1 MRTTGLLDSIGRKR
15 LCNII
20 INKELQDDVNR
31 KVPSSRLQD
40 LAYQI
45 TTIFNKEHTATYF
58 IPYISYGPGLKR
70 AAKGKLLDCLYNKR
84 RDYRKSGLISPSRNS
99 TSSSSGHSSP
109 ILLPESLR
117 SLNDRTENNEA
128 LIEDNL
134 NWLHNSSDPWN
145 IVENNWIIT
154 ANTRLKKLM
163 SQDGQTIAEYMAEFP
178 SLRKPAGYTLILKD
192 FDVAYPG
199 FGDRLYQSLPLCKN
213 KIFELATEKIN
224 KSKDLSTNQLL
235 KEYVQLSSEGIQ
247 TNGIYIAVLTTSG

>member
-1 MRTTGLLDSIGRKR
+1 LLKSANAGRALLATYSQSGLLDSIGRKR

-117 SLNDRTENNEA
+117 SLNDKTENNEA

-178 SLRKPAGYTLILKD
+178 SLRKPAGYTLVSMGNILNM
-192 FDVAYPG
+192 FVS
-199 FGDRLYQSLPLCKN
+199 FII
-213 KIFELATEKIN
+213 KIKHFFRF
-224 KSKDLSTNQLL
+224 
-235 KEYVQLSSEGIQ
+235 
-247 TNGIYIAVLTTSG
+247 

>member
-1 MRTTGLLDSIGRKR
+1 MVVAGIIPREIRSEPHKESMKKEIRDEIFSPQSLEDNTFSNTVYLQLDELPIKEDSSRSQDVSELSHSTHDNSIYFFSQELLDLVKSANAGRALLATYSQSGLLDSIGRKR

-45 TTIFNKEHTATYF
+45 TTIFNNEHTATYF

-84 RDYRKSGLISPSRNS
+84 RDHHKSGLISPSRNS
-99 TSSSSGHSSP
+99 TLSSSGHSSP

-117 SLNDRTENNEA
+117 SLDDKTENNEA

-134 NWLHNSSDPWN
+134 NWLHNSNDPWN

-154 ANTRLKKLM
+154 ANTRLKKF
-163 SQDGQTIAEYMAEFP
+163 Y
-178 SLRKPAGYTLILKD
+178 
-192 FDVAYPG
+192 
-199 FGDRLYQSLPLCKN
+199 
-213 KIFELATEKIN
+213 
-224 KSKDLSTNQLL
+224 
-235 KEYVQLSSEGIQ
+235 
-247 TNGIYIAVLTTSG
+247 